1 MERHLRAA
9 GPSAHA
15 QSQGAVSF
23 IAALVL
29 LFQAGV
35 TVAYAD
41 EARHMPQTSAEIN
54 IPLAALGGVFVGVG
68 VWLLRRPR
76 ETSADP

>member
-1 MERHLRAA
+1 VPPGQVRTRRAK
-9 GPSAHA
+9 
-15 QSQGAVSF
+15 GAVGF

-35 TVAYAD
+35 TVAHA
-41 EARHMPQTSAEIN
+41 EEGRHMPQTSTEIN
-54 IPLAALGGVFVGVG
+54 IPLAALGGVFVSVG

>member
-1 MERHLRAA
+1 
-9 GPSAHA
+9 
-15 QSQGAVSF
+15 
-23 IAALVL
+23 VL

-41 EARHMPQTSAEIN
+41 EARHMPQTSTEIN
-54 IPLAALGGVFVGVG
+54 IPLTALGGVFVGVG

>member
-1 MERHLRAA
+1 VRTRKAK
-9 GPSAHA
+9 
-15 QSQGAVSF
+15 GAVSF

-41 EARHMPQTSAEIN
+41 EARPMPQASTEIN
-54 IPLAALGGVFVGVG
+54 LPLAALGGVFVSVG